1 MIIAWAEVE
10 LSAAEATSVLD
21 PSLTARNS
29 PFVVSRMLP
38 RRLRHFLCC
47 SNPAYLYR
55 HTMQAS
61 AQGIVSTRHDTS
73 QARALIYRLKQ
84 SLEP

>member
-1 MIIAWAEVE
+1 MIIARAEVE

-38 RRLRHFLCC
+38 RRLRHFL
-47 SNPAYLYR
+47 SVLFESGYLYR
-55 HTMQAS
+55 HHDAS
-61 AQGIVSTRHDTS
+61 LCSGDRIST
-73 QARALIYRLKQ
+73 
-84 SLEP
+84 P